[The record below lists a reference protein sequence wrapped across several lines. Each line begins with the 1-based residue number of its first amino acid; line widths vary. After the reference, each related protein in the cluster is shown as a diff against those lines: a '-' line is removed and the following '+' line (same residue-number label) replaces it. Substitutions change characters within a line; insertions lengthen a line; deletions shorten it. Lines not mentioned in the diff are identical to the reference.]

1 MAGNVSNAKEFW
13 LESLLAGKPWVVD
26 LFSGQTGVQQIASE
40 HGVPWELLRDLVM
53 AEFVKRGQQ
62 KARGIVREIL
72 EMVEKY
78 TRE

>member
-26 LFSGQTGVQQIASE
+26 LISGQTEIQRIASE
-40 HGVPWELLRDLVM
+40 HGVPCELLRQLVA
-53 AEFVKRGQQ
+53 AEFEKRGHQR
-62 KARGIVREIL
+62 ARGIVQDIL

-78 TRE
+78 THE